1 MESPRSSVS
10 AMVRVAGLGGGGTGG
25 PENTQAGARSVAGDA
40 WLATGSLA
48 VCRTVFGSAS
58 GKDTSFGS
66 AADTG
71 IAAER
76 WERIPKRSTTSTSR
90 PRRLPQNQIE
100 GSNREFKERPRGKKG
115 IQRLGTVDQQSLKLF
130 IYNKSM
136 PIKRQGLLR

>member
-10 AMVRVAGLGGGGTGG
+10 AMVRVAGLGVGGTGG

-40 WLATGSLA
+40 WPATGSLA

-76 WERIPKRSTTSTSR
+76 WERIPKRSTTSKSR
-90 PRRLPQNQIE
+90 PKRLPQNQIE

-115 IQRLGTVDQQSLKLF
+115 DTTVGD
-130 IYNKSM
+130 
-136 PIKRQGLLR
+136 R